1 MEFLQ
6 KLTPFQW
13 VGIAIA
19 AMLLFME
26 MRSSGGKAFAWLKG
40 LIPSRVAPPM
50 HPPRNDH
57 GAIDDLKCLLKH
69 FKDDPAATKTIRDTV
84 LPLVIAKE
92 LEG

>member
-19 AMLLFME
+19 AVLLFME

-40 LIPSRVAPPM
+40 LIPSPGTLVES
-50 HPPRNDH
+50 DH
-57 GAIDDLKCLLKH
+57 GPIDDLKCLLKH
-69 FKDDPAATKTIRDTV
+69 FENDPSAAKTIRDTV
-84 LPLVIAKE
+84 LPLVVAKE